1 MTRLIQIAKGRDR
14 GVAIVEEPHLRLLHH
29 AESIYALAQEAIAKG
44 VKLTALVQQKLAN
57 LVLEYDAIYTGQ
69 SEWRVLPPID
79 HPDEPSRC
87 LVSGTGLTHLGSA
100 RDRQDM
106 HAIASEDLTDSMK
119 MFRWGIAGGRPTAG
133 QIGTPPEWF
142 YKGTGTILRAHNQPL
157 EIPSYAED
165 GGEEAEIAGIY
176 LVDADC
182 RPHRIGMACGNEFS
196 DHVFEKK
203 NYLNLAGSKLR
214 TPALGPEITLDP
226 LFDSVQ
232 GEVTIERAGKT
243 LWSTKIRTGESEM
256 CHSLRNMEHHH
267 FKYETHRRPGDVHV
281 HFFGADCL
289 SFGEGI
295 RLVDG
300 DVMQVQFAGTVLPAA
315 QPAELVSLSGRSAFP
330 AWTSGD
336 RDLVYRRHRRRK
348 HWFCRAHHGHDSCR
362 DQHRLRGNAV
372 LDIRKGHR
380 DSAWAAPAGCVF

>member
-1 MTRLIQIAKGRDR
+1 MDRSMTRLIQIAKGRDR
-14 GVAIVEEPHLRLLHH
+14 AVAVVEEPQLRLLHQ
-29 AESIYALAQEAIAKG
+29 AASIYALALEAIANN
-44 VKLTALVQQKLAN
+44 VKLTALVQQKLSN
-57 LVLEYDAIYTGQ
+57 LVLDYDPIYHGQ
-69 SEWRVLPPID
+69 SEWRILAPID

-106 HAIASEDLTDSMK
+106 HAIAREDLTDSMK
-119 MFRWGIAGGRPTAG
+119 MFRWGIEAGRPAAG

-176 LVDADC
+176 IIATDR
-182 RPHRIGMACGNEFS
+182 RPHRVGMATGNEFS

-214 TPALGPEITLDP
+214 TPALGPELTVDP
-226 LFDSVQ
+226 TFDSVQ
-232 GEVTIERAGKT
+232 GEVTIERGGKT
-243 LWSTKIRTGESEM
+243 LWSKTIRTGESEM

-267 FKYETHRRPGDVHV
+267 FKYESHRRAGDVHV

-295 RLVDG
+295 RLADG
-300 DVMQVQFAGTVLPAA
+300 DVMQVQFAGFGRALRNPLQVASAKPA
-315 QPAELVSLSGRSAFP
+315 LVEVISLE
-330 AWTSGD
+330 
-336 RDLVYRRHRRRK
+336 
-348 HWFCRAHHGHDSCR
+348 
-362 DQHRLRGNAV
+362 
-372 LDIRKGHR
+372 
-380 DSAWAAPAGCVF
+380 